1 MDDYTMKEIMTYA
14 QHCMFAGKKNE
25 E

>member
-25 E
+25 Q